1 MESKVPPEPFTIDD
15 KVGAQEVFLH
25 RSYNNEH
32 IKVSCLFKVQPY
44 PEPPEEGDESEGAPS
59 QLVDMTVKISKAGDD
74 PYLEIRCVTYG
85 EEPVIDHVMYKEVA
99 TGVKDLAYEGPQFE

>member
-1 MESKVPPEPFTIDD
+1 M
-15 KVGAQEVFLH
+15 
-25 RSYNNEH
+25 
-32 IKVSCLFKVQPY
+32 QPY

-59 QLVDMTVKISKAGDD
+59 QLVDMTVKISKGGDD